1 MAWTAIKKSD
11 IKIANRMVV
20 GDLPILLSP
29 TDSLVQS
36 PATKEKRQIRM
47 VNAIASSKSKIFC
60 RGDQIVRWQICIDQ
74 L

>member
-1 MAWTAIKKSD
+1 
-11 IKIANRMVV
+11 MVV

-60 RGDQIVRWQICIDQ
+60 RGDQIVR
-74 L
+74 